1 MNMDKVQTPSG
12 SLAMRFLCFLFLIV
26 FVGAVVAFAYY
37 NQEPTTVRFMDWK
50 VTASLAVVAGATYLL
65 GMFSG
70 WTIVGMVRRSA
81 NRVIEVA
88 ENRYPQPR

>member
-1 MNMDKVQTPSG
+1 
-12 SLAMRFLCFLFLIV
+12 MRFLCFLFLV
-26 FVGAVVAFAYY
+26 VLVAAVVAFAYF
-37 NQEPTTVRFMDWK
+37 NQEPTTVRFMDWS
-50 VTASLAVVAGATYLL
+50 VTASLAVVAGVTYLL

-81 NRVIEVA
+81 NRVIEGV